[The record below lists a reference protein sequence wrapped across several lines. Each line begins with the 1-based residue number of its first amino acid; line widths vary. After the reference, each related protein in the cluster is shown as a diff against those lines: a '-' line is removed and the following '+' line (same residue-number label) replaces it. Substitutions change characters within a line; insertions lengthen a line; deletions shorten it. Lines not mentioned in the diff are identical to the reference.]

1 MLLLPSFIISVVG
14 ASLPDT
20 TVLNAFPMIMAHD
33 SATSYLKPGG
43 PISKEVFAWAKTQP
57 DGGLAKLA
65 QCGARAFD
73 WRPSMK
79 NGVVEMHHGPID
91 IPYKMSDAMDELVA
105 WCASS
110 SDLVVLGVTDCAGD
124 HCANATMK
132 LLAGK
137 NISYITQCDE
147 LKGMTVAAAKA
158 RSALPGGGHLLAIFD
173 CWDMHFND
181 TIACRGFGGKPDA
194 AGPVTHPGTTT
205 VVKSEAL
212 SYSCWN
218 TSTTKQGPLNE
229 MFSYLDRVAA
239 AGPNRTSGKLYTAQ
253 ALWQETTEAIVLG
266 GLAGSSLIDDEVQ
279 SQLNALV
286 TARLASFTNVNL
298 IEINNVCDGGPAL
311 YAEMQA
317 RDDMTSGSLSV
328 A

>member
-1 MLLLPSFIISVVG
+1 
-14 ASLPDT
+14 
-20 TVLNAFPMIMAHD
+20 
-33 SATSYLKPGG
+33 
-43 PISKEVFAWAKTQP
+43 
-57 DGGLAKLA
+57 
-65 QCGARAFD
+65 
-73 WRPSMK
+73 
-79 NGVVEMHHGPID
+79 
-91 IPYKMSDAMDELVA
+91 
-105 WCASS
+105 
-110 SDLVVLGVTDCAGD
+110 
-124 HCANATMK
+124 MK

-173 CWDMHFND
+173 CWDMNFNA
-181 TIACRGFGGKPDA
+181 TIACRGFGGA
-194 AGPVTHPGTTT
+194 TT

-317 RDDMTSGSLSV
+317 RDDMTSVPLSV